1 MLILIYI
8 IFYKIVA
15 KHNNFSYIRTAIK
28 MGLIM
33 KENIKDILILL
44 IIFGLLSVAGSFY
57 GFSADDII
65 STPTQQIKF

>member
-1 MLILIYI
+1 LLPNTIIL
-8 IFYKIVA
+8 
-15 KHNNFSYIRTAIK
+15 AILELQLK

-44 IIFGLLSVAGSFY
+44 VIFGLLAVAGSFY

>member
-1 MLILIYI
+1 
-8 IFYKIVA
+8 
-15 KHNNFSYIRTAIK
+15 

-44 IIFGLLSVAGSFY
+44 VIFGLLAVAGSFY